1 MKILFD
7 LLLLSITAILIAACA
22 MWWRLRRHLRHPGA
36 ALQDAVEAV
45 QPEPEVV
52 E

>member
-7 LLLLSITAILIAACA
+7 LLLLSLAAILIAGCA

-36 ALQDAVEAV
+36 ALHDAVETV
-45 QPEPEVV
+45 QPEHEAV